1 MTNHLINK
9 NVDIYKYPS
18 EFEHNLGSITLGDL
32 HGNPIK
38 LIHFLFR
45 HQIIQFKD
53 EVKNTEEAYQQFVT
67 LYEQYGEILQ
77 EYLENRVLLQFTQVK
92 IDNAKERI
100 ANLDKQLIETNKE
113 TQQYQTLAQLRQQT
127 LEKLHAAE
135 EEQRKL
141 KQKLSAPQNKLVDCI
156 AQFNHFMAQLRVCD
170 NQTIVRLLGDEIA
183 DRGNCDYFTLRIL
196 NLLHRNHCPLTI
208 LVSNHGSEFI
218 YAYEQLIAGHP
229 FAPPGYIGDFQT
241 PSFFGLKLLLAQ
253 EIIPHSELIHLV
265 NESYK
270 PTLKI
275 LDYTIS
281 AKGVTLF
288 SHAPIRFDALQLMA
302 KSLGVNY
309 DDSTSEALAIT
320 IDQMNHQFQSYVE
333 SNTIHSLFHTD
344 AIHDKTNMSAQERA
358 AWPLIYFFWNRWD
371 ETKETE
377 TARPATHNGYTIN
390 YVHGHDGF
398 QSALAHIY
406 NLDTLCGKDPRKTE
420 DQQIEQA
427 FRYIIENRNKIVDK
441 TPSEFYLRH
450 VLRYKVLNSDEH
462 RLELNEQKKLEPLKV
477 SLNNELNGSIKKLGL
492 LGKPVEHHPTPFI
505 ELKSPAT
512 NPSPREWIVAS
523 EKQEDKIIFFSSLS
537 LTS

>member
-38 LIHFLFR
+38 LIHFLLR

-53 EVKNTEEAYQQFVT
+53 EVNDVEKAYQQFVT

-77 EYLENRVLLQFTQVK
+77 EYLENRTLLQFTQIK
-92 IDNAKERI
+92 IENAKERI
-100 ANLDKQLIETNKE
+100 ANLDKQLIETKE
-113 TQQYQTLAQLRQQT
+113 TQQYQTLSQLRQQT

-135 EEQRKL
+135 DEQKKL
-141 KQKLSAPQNKLVDCI
+141 NQKLSEPKNKLADCV
-156 AQFNHFMAQLRVCD
+156 AQFNHFMAQLRVSD
-170 NQTIVRLLGDEIA
+170 KQTIVRLLGDEVA

-218 YAYEQLIAGHP
+218 YAYEQMIAGHP
-229 FAPPGYIGDFQT
+229 FVPQGYIGDFQT
-241 PSFFGLKLLLAQ
+241 PSFWGLKLLLDQ
-253 EIIPHSELIHLV
+253 EIVPHSDLIHLV

-281 AKGVTLF
+281 EKGITLF

-309 DDSTSEALAIT
+309 DDSTSEALATT
-320 IDQMNHQFQSYVE
+320 IDQMNHQFQSHIE

-344 AIHDKTNMSAQERA
+344 AILDRTNMSEQERA
-358 AWPLIYFFWNRWD
+358 AWPLIYLFWNRWN
-371 ETKETE
+371 EAKETE

-398 QSALAHIY
+398 QSTLAHIY

-420 DQQIEQA
+420 EQKIDQT
-427 FRYIIENRNKIVDK
+427 FRYIIENRDKIGAK
-441 TPSEFYLRH
+441 TPSEFYLRN
-450 VLRYKVLNSDEH
+450 VLRYKVLNSDEYS
-462 RLELNEQKKLEPLKV
+462 LELKERKKQEPLKI
-477 SLNNELNGSIKKLGL
+477 SPNNELDGSIKKLAL
-492 LGKPVEHHPTPFI
+492 LGKPIVPLSKPLIDLQTV
-505 ELKSPAT
+505 K
-512 NPSPREWIVAS
+512 PSPREMSIAS
-523 EKQEDKIIFFSSLS
+523 EEQEDKIMFFSSMNLIN
-537 LTS
+537 

>member
-1 MTNHLINK
+1 MTNHLISK

-53 EVKNTEEAYQQFVT
+53 EVTHVEETYQQFVT

-77 EYLENRVLLQFTQVK
+77 EYLENHTLLQFTQIK

-100 ANLDKQLIETNKE
+100 ANLDKQLLEANKE
-113 TQQYQTLAQLRQQT
+113 TQQYQTLLQLRQQT
-127 LEKLHAAE
+127 LEKLQAVE

-141 KQKLSAPQNKLVDCI
+141 KHKLSEPKNKLADCV

-170 NQTIVRLLGDEIA
+170 NQTIVRLLGDEVA
-183 DRGNCDYFTLRIL
+183 DRGNSDYFTLRIL

-229 FAPPGYIGDFQT
+229 FVPQGYIGDVQT
-241 PSFFGLKLLLAQ
+241 PSFWGLKLLLDQ
-253 EIIPHSELIHLV
+253 EIVPHSELIHLV
-265 NESYK
+265 NERYK

-281 AKGVTLF
+281 EKGITLF
-288 SHAPIRFDALQLMA
+288 SHAPIRFDAIELMA

-309 DDSTSEALAIT
+309 DDSTSETLATT
-320 IDQMNHQFQSYVE
+320 IDQINHQFQSYIE
-333 SNTIHSLFHTD
+333 NNTIHSLFHTD
-344 AIHDKTNMSAQERA
+344 AIHDRTNMSEQERA
-358 AWPLIYFFWNRWD
+358 AWPLIYLFWNRWD

-398 QSALAHIY
+398 QSTLAHIY
-406 NLDTLCGKDPRKTE
+406 NLDTLCGKEPRKTE
-420 DQQIEQA
+420 DQHIEQA
-427 FRYIIENRNKIVDK
+427 FRYLIENRNKIADK
-441 TPSEFYLRH
+441 TPSEVYLRN

-462 RLELNEQKKLEPLKV
+462 CLEPNERKKQEPHIIPP
-477 SLNNELNGSIKKLGL
+477 NNELDGSIKKLSL
-492 LGKPVEHHPTPFI
+492 LGRPIVHPATSLI
-505 ELKSPAT
+505 ELPTVK
-512 NPSPREWIVAS
+512 PSPRELIITT
-523 EKQEDKIIFFSSLS
+523 EKQEDLFFSSLN
-537 LTS
+537 LIN